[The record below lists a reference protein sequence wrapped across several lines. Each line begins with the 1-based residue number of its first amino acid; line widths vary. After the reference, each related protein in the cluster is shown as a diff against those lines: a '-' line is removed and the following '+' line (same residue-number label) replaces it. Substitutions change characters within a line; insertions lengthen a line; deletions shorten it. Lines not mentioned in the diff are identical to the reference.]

1 MFIKEIWDYQN
12 MKRALILTGSLVQDH
27 EYIYPYYRLRGE
39 GFEVTTALKDA
50 KPCLG
55 ILETNIPSDKDAKII
70 DYNDMRVEDYDLLVI
85 PGGAKCMEKLRQ
97 EQSALDFINKW
108 NLEGK
113 IISSICHGA
122 QMLISARVV
131 RGRKISGYY
140 SIKDD
145 IINAGA
151 EYVDAPFITDKNIIS
166 CPHYKYLG
174 EWMNETLKQL
184 SFQNDKTIQNI

>member
-1 MFIKEIWDYQN
+1 
-12 MKRALILTGSLVQDH
+12 MKRALILTGNLVQDH
-27 EYIYPYYRLRGE
+27 EFIYPYYRLKGE
-39 GFEVTTALKDA
+39 GFEVITALKDA

-55 ILETNIPSDKDAKII
+55 ILGTNIPSDKNAKII
-70 DYNDMRVEDYDLLVI
+70 DYKDMRIEDYDLLVI

-97 EQSALDFINKW
+97 EQIALDFINKW

-122 QMLISARVV
+122 QMLISARIIKD
-131 RGRKISGYY
+131 RKISGYY

-145 IINAGA
+145 ITNSGA
-151 EYVDAPFITDKNIIS
+151 KYVDAPFVIDKNIIS

-174 EWMNETLKQL
+174 EWMNETLRLFDKK
-184 SFQNDKTIQNI
+184 NDPENKAL